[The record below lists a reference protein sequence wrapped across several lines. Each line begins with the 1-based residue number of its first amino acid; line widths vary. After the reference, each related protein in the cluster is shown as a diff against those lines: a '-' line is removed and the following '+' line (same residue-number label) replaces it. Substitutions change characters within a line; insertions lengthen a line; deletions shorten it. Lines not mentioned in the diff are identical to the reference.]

1 MALAVI
7 CELMCEDYS
16 GRCGGVPD
24 LIIWNDATQICKF
37 VEVKGPGDRLQENQ
51 KVT

>member
-1 MALAVI
+1 
-7 CELMCEDYS
+7 MCEDYS

-24 LIIWNDATQICKF
+24 LIVWNSDSQDCKF

-51 KVT
+51 KVM